1 MEININII
9 PDYKKEEIAEADRLK
24 VVLRL
29 GMIILFVFLL
39 FIAYLFGLKKILD
52 LNLEAV
58 ALSQSVEGDR
68 GQYDK
73 IKKFD
78 QDFTDANSSSDQIMS
93 LKKDQL
99 YWSGLFVLLNGKV
112 PSGVEI
118 TELTNKDYSISL
130 TGKAD
135 NRDSLISFKDNLD
148 KEECF
153 SDINLPLSDLVEKD
167 NIIFQI
173 DFQIRQDCLKKK

>member
-78 QDFTDANSSSDQIMS
+78 QDFSHI
-93 LKKDQL
+93 
-99 YWSGLFVLLNGKV
+99 
-112 PSGVEI
+112 PC
-118 TELTNKDYSISL
+118 DYAL
-130 TGKAD
+130 D
-135 NRDSLISFKDNLD
+135 N
-148 KEECF
+148 
-153 SDINLPLSDLVEKD
+153 
-167 NIIFQI
+167 Q
-173 DFQIRQDCLKKK
+173 QWHA